1 MLNKFKSIFSKN
13 SILNKILLPYISV
26 LVIPILVITII
37 MFQINFNM
45 YKTEIAE
52 KTGSGI
58 ENLRQI
64 VDIEIDGLMTVTNM
78 VFSDTSLAD
87 TWSRSMTDNMS
98 LYQKKLTTYMGTNN
112 FIKEIGVYVP
122 EYNYVFSSESPSSL
136 ENYSGRIYKFGNFS
150 PDEFK
155 QFISTEEKI
164 LYIPVHAR
172 NIASYKHYACI
183 IKESAVYSTNNR
195 IAIITLDVDYINNL
209 FDNVNGDSYIFDS
222 EGNVIAA
229 STTNHKVPGDVV
241 WELTKTDNEKINYE
255 NEVYYIKAITSNS
268 NNWQYVLLSE
278 YDDVYKNL
286 SYVQWIYTFIILAV
300 IIAGILILMYT
311 IKHVYSPI
319 RSLASHLESSSED
332 FNEIEA
338 IRNNVQSLV
347 KTNEDLEK
355 RVEDAYAIAKEHMFY
370 KLINGE
376 ISDEAEAKRQFAFYD
391 INFDFDYYYIALFD
405 VEEYVHEVVSEAV
418 KLLTDYTKEYNCFTM
433 SVFENHKLCVICP
446 ALDKNHTSED
456 YALITNM
463 RGFLEEI
470 TMSRITVGV
479 GNPVADIS
487 TIWKSYIEAQSASDY
502 KKIKGSG
509 QILMFRDVSTL
520 SDKAGYTDKDIQKL
534 AIYIKAGEMNKTFE
548 IIDEIV
554 RSLHNVSLHVA
565 QCVCFELII
574 VILNAVSD
582 KVDGDLYFS
591 KFDITTLVEFESINS
606 LVDEVKK
613 FLNEIFAEVENKHT
627 ETDRFIDRIVEYVN
641 ENYNK
646 PFFSVDNITQH
657 FGVSTTYLAQYFKM
671 KKGMTV
677 SGYITKVQIDNTK
690 RILLSTDKTI
700 KEIADEVGFTDVSNF
715 IRKFK
720 AQTGVTPGVYRKA
733 NKK

>member
-1 MLNKFKSIFSKN
+1 MLKTIKNIFSKN
-13 SILNKILLPYISV
+13 SILNKILLPYVSV
-26 LVIPILVITII
+26 LVIPIIVITII

-45 YKTEIAE
+45 YKNEIGE

-64 VDIEIDGLMTVTNM
+64 MDIEIDGLMTVTNM
-78 VFSDTSLAD
+78 VFSDTSLAE
-87 TWSRSMTDNMS
+87 TWSRSMMDNML
-98 LYQKKLTTYMGTNN
+98 LYQKKLDSYIGTNN
-112 FIKEIGVYVP
+112 FIKEIGIYVP
-122 EYNYVFSSESPSSL
+122 EYDYVFSSETPLSL
-136 ENYSGRIYKFGNFS
+136 KKYSGMLYRFGDFS
-150 PDEFK
+150 PEEFK
-155 QFISTEEKI
+155 QFINSDEKI
-164 LYIPVHAR
+164 LYVPVHAR

-183 IKESAVYSTNNR
+183 IKESAVYSTSNR
-195 IAIITLDVDYINNL
+195 IAIITLDIDYIKNL
-209 FDNVNGDSYIFDS
+209 LNNVNGDSYVFDTD
-222 EGNVIAA
+222 GTVIA
-229 STTNHKVPGDVV
+229 SNSTNHSVPGTSV
-241 WELTKTDNEKINYE
+241 WEFAKSGKEKTRYE
-255 NEVYYIKAITSNS
+255 NEEYYIKTTTSNS

-286 SYVQWIYTFIILAV
+286 SYVQWIYTFIILIV

-319 RSLASHLESSSED
+319 RRLASHLESSTDD

-338 IRNNVQSLV
+338 IANNVQSLV

-405 VEEYVHEVVSEAV
+405 IEEYVPEIVSEAV
-418 KLLTDYTKEYNCFTM
+418 KLLTEFTKEYNCFSI

-446 ALDKNHTSED
+446 ALDKNQTDED
-456 YALITNM
+456 YALLANM

-479 GNPVADIS
+479 GNPVSDVS

-502 KKIKGSG
+502 KKIKGTG
-509 QILMFRDVSTL
+509 QILMFRDLSTL
-520 SDKAGYTDKDIQKL
+520 SDKAKYTDKDIQKL
-534 AIYIKAGEMNKTFE
+534 ALYIKAGEMDKTFE
-548 IIDEIV
+548 IIDDIV

-582 KVDGDLYFS
+582 KVDGEMYFS
-591 KFDITTLVEFESINS
+591 KFDITTLVEFESINT

-613 FLNEIFAEVENKHT
+613 FLNEIFAEIENKHI
-627 ETDRFIDRIVEYVN
+627 ETDSFIDRIVEYIH

-690 RILLSTDKTI
+690 RILLSTEKTI